1 MSTGG
6 PSQVVKSSFYS
17 ANPGEVDVAAGGAQ
31 IISWTAVGENIAVAN
46 GALQIGGN
54 NMVWVVSGDPTG
66 FSLALGNN
74 DLLSD
79 VHIAFRGSLDNGEN
93 NTGVGQQALYSNT
106 TGGDNTA
113 VGAAALQG
121 NTFGLGNTAVG
132 NGAMIANDM
141 GSENVALGDEALY
154 ASAGSSNVAL
164 GAAAMQA
171 DTSGTNNT
179 VIGFSVASTNLNG
192 GQGNILIGTTSNV
205 DTIAATTNNNL
216 NIGNLLQGDMTN
228 VSSSFNSGN
237 LMTLYLQSTASGT
250 DYLQIAGGASGSPG
264 IVTVSTQGSDANV
277 SLALAPLGAGSVT
290 VSATTANAALDI
302 SANTSSLRLP
312 VGTTGQRPG
321 TPANGMIR
329 YNSTLTDL
337 EGYIS
342 GAWTQITT
350 GGSSSTINL
359 GTSASTTNPQRSGD
373 ATTGLFSATTGTVS
387 IASAGTDV
395 DDISATGPNIL
406 GTITSGS
413 YSIGYQINGNN
424 AIWQDT
430 TNGNLAVGAT
440 AFPTTVSLA
449 GGYGTANVAVGK
461 LALNANTTGQ
471 YNTAVGYEALY
482 TNTTGQRNTAVG
494 WLALASNTTG
504 SWSTAVGFTALRYNT
519 IGVYNTAI
527 GFGALGTNTTGIN
540 NTAVGVGALG
550 DNTTGINNTA
560 VGYDALL
567 YNTTGQYNTALGY
580 QAFLYNTSGSV
591 DYLQIAGSAT
601 GSHSVT
607 VSAQGTDTNVSLAIN
622 PKGTGNIVVGAGT
635 GNSILDL
642 SASTNAM
649 VLPVGTTGQR
659 PGTPANGMLRYNST
673 ATAAVEAYING
684 AWAALA
690 TGGGS
695 TTITL
700 GTSASVTNPQRS
712 GDATTGFYSAAVNT
726 VGVAA
731 GGIEA
736 MQWNTIAS
744 GVDYLSVTPGKSGT
758 APQIAVA
765 GTTSPQNLNLAP
777 VGTTGVLQ
785 FNGGTMFWQ
794 DTTHSNMVL
803 GASTLPANI
812 SQSGGGSNGQGNVAV
827 GVGTLNVN
835 TTGYQNTAV
844 GYLALN
850 ANTTAIRETAVG
862 YDALGSNTT
871 GVNNTAV
878 GWNALNTNTTGAGNT
893 AMGVYSLTTNSTGVN
908 NTAVGYTALG
918 ANSFGGSNTAVGV
931 SALYANTNGGT
942 NTAIGVGALYSN
954 TTGGDNT
961 GLGTYALTQNT
972 TGMQNTAIGYGAL
985 GSNTTGIANTALG
998 FSVASTT
1005 LNGGSNNILIGT
1017 GSAVDTPAS
1026 STSNFLNIGNTIF
1039 ATGTNAGTV
1048 SAPAGNVGIGTSS
1061 PQATLDV
1068 NGYARLTLRSSQ
1080 PVACSSGNAGAIA
1093 LNHLA
1098 QMCACNGTS
1107 WIFADSVGAACSW

>member
-1 MSTGG
+1 MVFRCSMKRAACLIVLVFGFASFRANAQSVGAACSTAGTLSLIGSSSPGELLVCNGTIWGLAEAIASGG
-6 PSQVVKSSFYS
+6 NIGIGNTSPGALLDIGSAGATLGTMRLEGATSGYVQLQPPAAAGSWIMTLPNSGGTNGYVLQTNGSGVTSWVAAGTGATITLGTSASATNPQQSGDATTGFYS
-17 ANPGEVDVAAGGAQ
+17 AAANTVSVAAGGIEAEQ
-31 IISWTAVGENIAVAN
+31 WNILSSGVDYLSITPGKSGTAPSIAVAGSTSPQNLNLAPVGTTGVIQFSGNTMFWQDTTNFNVAVGIGTTAGLPTTISQTGGGSNGQRNTAIGYVALNVNTTGNRNTAIGASALIANTTGRGNTAVGES
-46 GALQIGGN
+46 AL
-54 NMVWVVSGDPTG
+54 
-66 FSLALGNN
+66 A
-74 DLLSD
+74 
-79 VHIAFRGSLDNGEN
+79 
-93 NTGVGQQALYSNT
+93 SNT
-106 TGGDNTA
+106 TGIQNTA
-113 VGAAALQG
+113 TGAGALTDNQ
-121 NTFGLGNTAVG
+121 TGLGNTAIGYAALFAGRG
-132 NGAMIANDM
+132 NYNT
-141 GSENVALGDEALY
+141 ALGSGTL
-154 ASAGSSNVAL
+154 SSSNGTTTNASNNTAVGGSAL
-164 GAAAMQA
+164 NA
-171 DTSGTNNT
+171 TSGGNNTAVGYSVLILDTTGVNNTAVGSQALDKNTTGASNT
-179 VIGFSVASTNLNG
+179 VIGYNVASATLATGSND
-192 GQGNILIGTTSNV
+192 ILIGTSSAV
-205 DTIAATTNNNL
+205 DTAAAGTNYNL

-228 VSSSFNSGN
+228 STALGTEALF
-237 LMTLYLQSTASGT
+237 LQSTSG
-250 DYLQIAGGASGSPG
+250 G
-264 IVTVSTQGSDANV
+264 
-277 SLALAPLGAGSVT
+277 
-290 VSATTANAALDI
+290 
-302 SANTSSLRLP
+302 
-312 VGTTGQRPG
+312 
-321 TPANGMIR
+321 
-329 YNSTLTDL
+329 
-337 EGYIS
+337 
-342 GAWTQITT
+342 
-350 GGSSSTINL
+350 
-359 GTSASTTNPQRSGD
+359 
-373 ATTGLFSATTGTVS
+373 
-387 IASAGTDV
+387 
-395 DDISATGPNIL
+395 
-406 GTITSGS
+406 
-413 YSIGYQINGNN
+413 
-424 AIWQDT
+424 
-430 TNGNLAVGAT
+430 
-440 AFPTTVSLA
+440 
-449 GGYGTANVAVGK
+449 
-461 LALNANTTGQ
+461 
-471 YNTAVGYEALY
+471 
-482 TNTTGQRNTAVG
+482 
-494 WLALASNTTG
+494 
-504 SWSTAVGFTALRYNT
+504 
-519 IGVYNTAI
+519 
-527 GFGALGTNTTGIN
+527 
-540 NTAVGVGALG
+540 
-550 DNTTGINNTA
+550 
-560 VGYDALL
+560 
-567 YNTTGQYNTALGY
+567 
-580 QAFLYNTSGSV
+580 V
-591 DYLQIAGSAT
+591 DYLQIANGASISPGVGAAT
-601 GSHSVT
+601 F
-607 VSAQGTDTNVSLAIN
+607 SAQGTDTNVSIDIN

-659 PGTPANGMLRYNST
+659 PGTPANGMIRYNST

-736 MQWNTIAS
+736 EQWNTLAS
-744 GVDYLSVTPGKSGT
+744 GVDYLSITPGKSGT

-765 GTTSPQNLNLAP
+765 GSTSPQNLNLAP
-777 VGTTGVLQ
+777 KGATGVLQ
-785 FNGGTMFWQ
+785 FGGSTILWQ
-794 DTTHSNMVL
+794 DNTNKNTVVGS
-803 GASTLPANI
+803 STLPAQI

-862 YDALGSNTT
+862 YEALGANTT

-1017 GSAVDTPAS
+1017 SSAVDTPAS

>member
-1 MSTGG
+1 
-6 PSQVVKSSFYS
+6 VY
-17 ANPGEVDVAAGGAQ
+17 
-31 IISWTAVGENIAVAN
+31 
-46 GALQIGGN
+46 ALN
-54 NMVWVVSGDPTG
+54 
-66 FSLALGNN
+66 A
-74 DLLSD
+74 
-79 VHIAFRGSLDNGEN
+79 
-93 NTGVGQQALYSNT
+93 NT
-106 TGGDNTA
+106 T
-113 VGAAALQG
+113 
-121 NTFGLGNTAVG
+121 
-132 NGAMIANDM
+132 
-141 GSENVALGDEALY
+141 
-154 ASAGSSNVAL
+154 
-164 GAAAMQA
+164 
-171 DTSGTNNT
+171 GTNNT
-179 VIGFSVASTNLNG
+179 AIGYKVGYTTLNG
-192 GQGNILIGTTSNV
+192 GSNNILIGTSTAV
-205 DTIAATTNNNL
+205 DTAAAGTNYNL
-216 NIGNLLQGDMTN
+216 NIGNLLQGDMT
-228 VSSSFNSGN
+228 
-237 LMTLYLQSTASGT
+237 YST
-250 DYLQIAGGASGSPG
+250 
-264 IVTVSTQGSDANV
+264 
-277 SLALAPLGAGSVT
+277 
-290 VSATTANAALDI
+290 
-302 SANTSSLRLP
+302 
-312 VGTTGQRPG
+312 
-321 TPANGMIR
+321 
-329 YNSTLTDL
+329 
-337 EGYIS
+337 
-342 GAWTQITT
+342 
-350 GGSSSTINL
+350 
-359 GTSASTTNPQRSGD
+359 
-373 ATTGLFSATTGTVS
+373 
-387 IASAGTDV
+387 
-395 DDISATGPNIL
+395 
-406 GTITSGS
+406 
-413 YSIGYQINGNN
+413 
-424 AIWQDT
+424 
-430 TNGNLAVGAT
+430 
-440 AFPTTVSLA
+440 
-449 GGYGTANVAVGK
+449 
-461 LALNANTTGQ
+461 
-471 YNTAVGYEALY
+471 
-482 TNTTGQRNTAVG
+482 
-494 WLALASNTTG
+494 
-504 SWSTAVGFTALRYNT
+504 
-519 IGVYNTAI
+519 
-527 GFGALGTNTTGIN
+527 ALGTE
-540 NTAVGVGALG
+540 AL
-550 DNTTGINNTA
+550 
-560 VGYDALL
+560 
-567 YNTTGQYNTALGY
+567 
-580 QAFLYNTSGSV
+580 FLQSTSGSV

-1017 GSAVDTPAS
+1017 SSAVDTPAS